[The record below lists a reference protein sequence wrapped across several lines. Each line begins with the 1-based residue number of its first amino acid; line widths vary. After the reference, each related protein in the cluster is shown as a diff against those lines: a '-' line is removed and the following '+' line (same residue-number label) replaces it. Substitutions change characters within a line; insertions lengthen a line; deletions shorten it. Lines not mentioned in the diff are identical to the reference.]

1 MCFVEIVLDVLNLI
15 SRRHSALRKFG
26 LFVQS
31 APYAELTGFVHQQF
45 AGKRAP
51 LEVSIEVTRR
61 CPLDCLHCYNN
72 LPMADQAA
80 RAGEL
85 TFDEHVRLLDELA
98 AAGTLWLLYSG
109 GEIFARKDFLDIYTE
124 AKKRGFLI
132 TLFTNGTLINERIA
146 DYLAQYRPLAIEIT
160 LYGATREAYEALTQI
175 PGSYNRCMR
184 GIRLLLE
191 RNLPLKLKT
200 VPTTLNRHEVFEMK
214 RMAEEDFG
222 VEFKFDSLINP
233 RIDCSQSPL
242 AVRLSPEQVVELDF
256 ADPKRREEYRRMAEQ
271 DLAAPASADASAESG
286 SRAKY
291 TCGGGEAG
299 CAIDPSGTM
308 SICVIS
314 HQQGYNLRQ
323 GSFREGWE
331 GPLHEIRKQTRTRPS
346 ICDRCQIQSLCSM
359 CPANGELE
367 NGDPESPVSFLCQVA
382 HLRAYALG
390 YEVPE
395 HGECEC
401 CDGGARHGE
410 LMEAAERLKNF
421 ESSSAWSASR
431 PALPVL
437 NVLQPSAAGRGA
449 ACNSCASHRG

>member
-1 MCFVEIVLDVLNLI
+1 M
-15 SRRHSALRKFG
+15 
-26 LFVQS
+26 QS

-45 AGKRAP
+45 VGKRAP

-72 LPMADQAA
+72 LPMSDQAA
-80 RAGEL
+80 RAQEL
-85 TFDEHVRLLDELA
+85 TLDEHVRLLDELA
-98 AAGTLWLLYSG
+98 AAGTLWLLYTG

-146 DYLAQYRPLAIEIT
+146 DHLAQYRPLAIEIT
-160 LYGATREAYEALTQI
+160 LYAATRETYEALTQI
-175 PGSYNRCMR
+175 PGSYDRCMR

-271 DLAAPASADASAESG
+271 DLSSPAPASTQNSP
-286 SRAKY
+286 RPKY

-299 CAIDPSGTM
+299 CAIDPTGMMT
-308 SICVIS
+308 ICVIS
-314 HQQGYNLRQ
+314 HQQGYNIRQ
-323 GSFREGWE
+323 GGFREGWE
-331 GPLHEIRKQTRTRPS
+331 GPLREVRNQPRTRPS

-367 NGDPESPVSFLCQVA
+367 NGDAESPVSFLCQVA

-395 HGECEC
+395 HGGCDCCE
-401 CDGGARHGE
+401 GGVHHAD
-410 LMEAAERLKNF
+410 LLAAAGRLKNF
-421 ESSSAWSASR
+421 QADPVAVSAIKLAQ
-431 PALPVL
+431 PVL
-437 NVLQPSAAGRGA
+437 NVLQPSSACRGA
-449 ACNSCASHRG
+449 ACNSCTSVRA